1 MADPTRLPCTRA
13 TTTGQN
19 VGRHTRGLTGAD
31 DVMCRGGNK
40 GQEGGGT
47 VASGIHILTPV
58 DAAGVTGGVG
68 TLSRMKSRDYYAAA
82 ARIMEHAIPT
92 LRWAEGSAGG
102 VAKASEGGPCGP
114 APTIR

>member
-1 MADPTRLPCTRA
+1 MR
-13 TTTGQN
+13 
-19 VGRHTRGLTGAD
+19 
-31 DVMCRGGNK
+31 RGGSN

-68 TLSRMKSRDYYAAA
+68 TVSRMKSRDYYAAA
-82 ARIMEHAIPT
+82 ACIMEHAIPT
-92 LRWAEGSAGG
+92 LRWAEGSAGR